1 MPELHADL
9 FSRHA
14 SPLEGYFF
22 VVVDETGS
30 RCYVRRDLSSK
41 QRKTGK
47 EEAWR
52 PKCAAPSLGYEQSKG
67 NTLLLLPGSPKCGH
81 FCRDNFSTSSVS
93 LSFFRRF
100 RIIIATW
107 EGRREGARE
116 VLHEEA

>member
-52 PKCAAPSLGYEQSKG
+52 PKCAAPRLGYERNRKATFYFIFIYFFSHQLIDKIQSVVTVQDVITLEWKITSG
-67 NTLLLLPGSPKCGH
+67 GKQIKTEDNTH
-81 FCRDNFSTSSVS
+81 NN
-93 LSFFRRF
+93 
-100 RIIIATW
+100 
-107 EGRREGARE
+107 
-116 VLHEEA
+116 